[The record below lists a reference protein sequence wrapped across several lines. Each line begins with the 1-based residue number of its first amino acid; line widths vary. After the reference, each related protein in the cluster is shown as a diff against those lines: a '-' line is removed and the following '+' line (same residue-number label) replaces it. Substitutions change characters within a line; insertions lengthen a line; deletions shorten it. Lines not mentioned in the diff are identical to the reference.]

1 MHPVTLSAYKEMT
14 YHRFLDKNEEDKMFR
29 IKKWFFCALCL
40 LLIVAPALS
49 SAKEKKPS
57 IDPKAESLLRAMS
70 TYVRGF
76 QQFTFHAES
85 SVDTLLTC
93 NQKLQILRSI
103 DMFVKRPNRLRINID
118 DDRVDQEFYYDG
130 NSITLYGKDEN
141 IYATLEAPPT
151 IDEAMDYAIESYG
164 LIAPMVDLL
173 YENSYEILLEAAQ
186 SASYV
191 GLSKVFGIESHHL
204 AFRGEEADWQ
214 IWIENSKTPL
224 PRKIVFTR
232 KWVTGAPQSIAI
244 LNNWDSSTP
253 IKESM
258 FSFKVPEKAE
268 KIEFLPANK

>member
-1 MHPVTLSAYKEMT
+1 
-14 YHRFLDKNEEDKMFR
+14 
-29 IKKWFFCALCL
+29 
-40 LLIVAPALS
+40 
-49 SAKEKKPS
+49 
-57 IDPKAESLLRAMS
+57 
-70 TYVRGF
+70 
-76 QQFTFHAES
+76 
-85 SVDTLLTC
+85 
-93 NQKLQILRSI
+93 
-103 DMFVKRPNRLRINID
+103 MFVKRPNRLRINID

-224 PRKIVFTR
+224 PRKIVFTN

>member
-1 MHPVTLSAYKEMT
+1 MLI
-14 YHRFLDKNEEDKMFR
+14 
-29 IKKWFFCALCL
+29 IKKWFFCTLCL
-40 LLIVAPALS
+40 LLIVVPALS
-49 SAKEKKPS
+49 SSNEKKPS
-57 IDPKAESLLRAMS
+57 IDPQVENLLRAMS
-70 TYVRGF
+70 EYVGGF

-85 SVDTLLTC
+85 SVDTLLTG
-93 NQKLQILRSI
+93 NQKLQILRSV

-118 DDRVDQEFYYDG
+118 DDKVDQEIYYDG
-130 NSITLYGKDEN
+130 KSITLYGKDEN
-141 IYATLEAPPT
+141 IYASLDVPPT

-173 YENSYEILLEAAQ
+173 YENSNEILLEVAQ

-191 GLSKVFGIESHHL
+191 GLSTVFGIECHHL

-224 PRKIVFTR
+224 PRKIVFTL
-232 KWVTGAPQSIAI
+232 KWVTGAPQSIAF
-244 LNNWDSSTP
+244 LNEWDSSTP

-258 FSFKVPEKAE
+258 FIFKAPAKAE